1 MHKAAYAAGKEV
13 NELLMTSAQTEKRQ
27 LILCEKLK
35 EANVRY
41 ELFADS
47 TENSEYPY
55 SFGISVKCGELEARI
70 ADITENSE
78 YARELFER
86 IMLYTVMP
94 SELEYIVEDF
104 LCEKYTV

>member
-1 MHKAAYAAGKEV
+1 MKD
-13 NELLMTSAQTEKRQ
+13 LLITSAQTEKRQ
-27 LILCEKLK
+27 LILCEELK
-35 EANVRY
+35 EADVRY

-55 SFGISVKCGELEARI
+55 SYGIAVKCGEQEARI

-78 YARELFER
+78 YAQELFER
-86 IMLYTVMP
+86 IMLYMAMP
-94 SELEYIVEDF
+94 SELEYIAEDY

>member
-1 MHKAAYAAGKEV
+1 M
-13 NELLMTSAQTEKRQ
+13 NELLSTSAQTTKRQ
-27 LILCEKLK
+27 LILCEELR
-35 EANVRY
+35 EADVRY

-55 SFGISVKCGELEARI
+55 SFGIAVKCGGQQARI

-78 YARELFER
+78 YAQELFER
-86 IMLYTVMP
+86 IMLYMVMP
-94 SELEYIVEDF
+94 SELEYIVEDY